1 MKELEGLGC
10 AGLDTGGGRA
20 GLLRGGAVAKGV
32 VGGGGGGGGEAFV
45 RGEKTKSSRSTR
57 LKAKGAELEKE
68 QE

>member
-1 MKELEGLGC
+1 VKELEGLGY

-32 VGGGGGGGGEAFV
+32 VGGGGGGEAFV